1 MGAHTGWL
9 LSFWVWIQCWQ
20 KNLEK
25 RLEEKWKKSSKLK
38 HYSKKLLQNF
48 KSLGV
53 CTQLL
58 KNSRREL
65 PYYCHIH
72 KANKIARP
80 DLLKLDG
87 YFSSKKL
94 SSSVISFSD
103 DCTSCQTV
111 VDLPINKNAIA
122 IMDRAFKIKFKFVLL
137 CSKWWYRICLAHL
150 LCKKYI
156 CSLLFC
162 WLPTLG
168 HQGFS
173 QQMEIL
179 NTE

>member
-1 MGAHTGWL
+1 MIIFGCPYWL
-9 LSFWVWIQCWQ
+9 IAIILGLDTMLT
-20 KNLEK
+20 KKLEK

-58 KNSRREL
+58 KNSRRKL

-103 DCTSCQTV
+103 DCTSCQTSSVISFSDDCTSCQTV
-111 VDLPINKNAIA
+111 VDLPTNKNAIA

-137 CSKWWYRICLAHL
+137 CSRMVISNMPGTFA
-150 LCKKYI
+150 
-156 CSLLFC
+156 
-162 WLPTLG
+162 
-168 HQGFS
+168 
-173 QQMEIL
+173 M
-179 NTE
+179 

>member
-20 KNLEK
+20 KKLEK

-111 VDLPINKNAIA
+111 VDLPTNKNAIT

-137 CSKWWYRICLAHL
+137 CSRMVISNMPGTFA
-150 LCKKYI
+150 
-156 CSLLFC
+156 
-162 WLPTLG
+162 
-168 HQGFS
+168 
-173 QQMEIL
+173 M
-179 NTE
+179 